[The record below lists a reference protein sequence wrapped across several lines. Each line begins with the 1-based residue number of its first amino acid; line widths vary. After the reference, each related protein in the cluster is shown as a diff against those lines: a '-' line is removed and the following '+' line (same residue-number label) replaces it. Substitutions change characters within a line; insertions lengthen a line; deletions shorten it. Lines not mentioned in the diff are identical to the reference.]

1 MVYESDFYTTRR
13 PYSRPTITSY
23 SVTVPVY
30 HHSIPYIAHKKLAM
44 VTPSAH
50 GWRVNKSVLLGE
62 IDRIYHKVRPSLAYQ
77 PTEDY
82 LNSRAIVSFDD
93 ETRSIRA
100 QTADLLKKIYTPVPR
115 AHRPLPLTGELL
127 RMYSKIKN
135 LTMRL
140 VIYPRYLDNYGAYYS
155 YSELPITERITSDHY
170 IDRLLSGP
178 RDVHSNVLTMS
189 YYDEPARRYAGIGK
203 GHLACVSFAGG
214 RPFSRR
220 KNLAPIHD
228 NIRNDIN
235 VLSHYGR
242 FRAAAAA
249 ANVHDSGKKEVAD
262 A

>member
-115 AHRPLPLTGELL
+115 AHRPLPLTG
-127 RMYSKIKN
+127 
-135 LTMRL
+135 
-140 VIYPRYLDNYGAYYS
+140 DAYYS